1 MTSPV
6 VPDPVVFIVDDDAA
20 IRRSLRFLIESVGLT
35 VETYPTAEQFLETY
49 DGSRSGCLILD
60 MRMPGMSGLHL
71 QEELAA
77 RGALLPIIV
86 VTGYAEVPMA
96 VRALK
101 GGAVDFMEKPF
112 SDQQLLERVREAIDA
127 DRRRR
132 RETAE
137 HAEITARFACLTAR
151 ERDVLAGVIAGKANK
166 FIALELGV
174 GTKTVEAHRAKLMK
188 KLKVDSLADLIRL
201 SMGVD
206 RGTPPSS
213 TP

>member
-49 DGSRSGCLILD
+49 DASRSGCLILD